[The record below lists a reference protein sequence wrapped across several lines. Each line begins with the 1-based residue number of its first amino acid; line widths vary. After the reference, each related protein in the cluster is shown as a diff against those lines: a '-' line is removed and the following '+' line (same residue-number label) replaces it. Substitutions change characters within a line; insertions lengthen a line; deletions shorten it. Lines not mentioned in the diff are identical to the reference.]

1 MKQIEQEKDVLLQG
15 LAAVDKARE
24 WYLKQISA
32 TQEKIK
38 HLGRMGSHVVEDTF
52 YSLILSRILC
62 KICTVIFYI
71 QEQWTEAQQERLEL
85 QRARVLEVNR
95 HLAALISSW
104 ERGGLPLHMNLAFL
118 SAPTSAQLQQDML
131 SRLKQQNHRLTEVM
145 NNNTALC
152 KKIANKLI

>member
-1 MKQIEQEKDVLLQG
+1 MKRMKQIEQEKDVLLQG
-15 LAAVDKARE
+15 LRAVEKARD
-24 WYLKQISA
+24 WYLKQIST

-38 HLGRMGSHVVEDTF
+38 HLGRMGSHVVRVLEQYLLIQFKQTLIK
-52 YSLILSRILC
+52 SLI
-62 KICTVIFYI
+62 I

-118 SAPTSAQLQQDML
+118 STPTSAQLQQDML
-131 SRLKQQNHRLTEVM
+131 SRLKQQNHRLTEV
-145 NNNTALC
+145 NTIITIFILY
-152 KKIANKLI
+152 IY